1 MKGFFRSKLVLAVV
15 ALAIVLVGSGAPK
28 VTLAHAAGASAAL
41 PCGGWSI
48 VPSPNASTANNELLG
63 VAIRHKKDAWA
74 VGDYTDASTPVIHTL
89 TEHWDGSSWSV
100 VPSPDAGSSLNIL
113 QKVAPIPGTKELW
126 AVGVSGNSSGPQQTL
141 IEHFD
146 GTSWSIVPSPNIGTA
161 NNVLN
166 DVVALSKSDAWAVG
180 NSPST
185 QTLIEHWDGVSWSL
199 YPSPV
204 TPVAAGLQA
213 ITQVPETNELWAVG
227 FAQPNTLTLHFDGTS
242 WSIVPSPNVNSPQFN
257 VLLGAAAAASNDVW
271 ALGSYGSFGNSVFVL
286 ALHWDG
292 STWSVVS
299 TPNPGPTNNA
309 VRAVALIPDTNHI
322 WAVGLAGTVSTFQA
336 LIEQW
341 DGTSW
346 SVVSTPS
353 TGTSQSS
360 LAGVD
365 ARANEAWAVGSQ
377 ASSGLSQTLIEHF
390 WC

>member
-146 GTSWSIVPSPNIGTA
+146 GTSWSIVPSPN
-161 NNVLN
+161 
-166 DVVALSKSDAWAVG
+166 
-180 NSPST
+180 
-185 QTLIEHWDGVSWSL
+185 
-199 YPSPV
+199 
-204 TPVAAGLQA
+204 
-213 ITQVPETNELWAVG
+213 
-227 FAQPNTLTLHFDGTS
+227 
-242 WSIVPSPNVNSPQFN
+242 VNSPQFN